1 MIGPREVL
9 FAGLALLCLA
19 APAAAADGRNATLA
33 KMMMTTKLIAVP
45 DWTKP
50 ASDYVEDKDPD
61 TLEVVFL
68 QGADAGPSHV
78 SDDGEVIFI
87 ASNATDE
94 EQQTLTTKAFE
105 IRLDTRSAP

>member
-1 MIGPREVL
+1 MIRRRKVL
-9 FAGLALLCLA
+9 FACLAVLCLA
-19 APAAAADGRNATLA
+19 APAEAADDRNATLA

-45 DWTKP
+45 DWAKP
-50 ASDYVEDKDPD
+50 ASDYIEDKDPD

-68 QGADAGPSHV
+68 QGADAGPGHV

-87 ASNATDE
+87 APNATDE

-105 IRLDTRSAP
+105 IRLDKRSAP